1 MFVREE
7 YRANGLGSAFFAH
20 LKQVAREEK
29 CSRMEW
35 TVIDWNQN
43 ARNFYTKK
51 IGAKEKSEWIIN
63 RLDENDLLEQ

>member
-1 MFVREE
+1 LFVREK
-7 YRANGLGSAFFAH
+7 YRKIGLGTTFFDH
-20 LKQVAREEK
+20 LKQIAREEK

-51 IGAKEKSEWIIN
+51 IGAKEKTEWVIN
-63 RLDENDLLEQ
+63 RLDEEDLLL